1 MSLIQGVGIEEF
13 QCIQRCPHFKGGM
26 EKFHCRGMW
35 YYITQW
41 VLLAFSPTSFSETLG
56 ILSHY
61 STTVFP
67 QFFDSSWMTKFM
79 PITVW
84 WLQLTLEKAEILFSA
99 SMTLILN
106 NTTTYGYS
114 QINHLSPM
122 TAQEESIQIEVTM
135 LLNRRSNAVGPT
147 GLFTCGVL
155 DRNGVN
161 RKIYIG
167 VNLGIS
173 VLL

>member
-1 MSLIQGVGIEEF
+1 
-13 QCIQRCPHFKGGM
+13 
-26 EKFHCRGMW
+26 
-35 YYITQW
+35 
-41 VLLAFSPTSFSETLG
+41 
-56 ILSHY
+56 
-61 STTVFP
+61 
-67 QFFDSSWMTKFM
+67 M

-135 LLNRRSNAVGPT
+135 LLNRRNNAVGPT